1 MPPRVRQIVMLLM
14 LLAAAPAAAWHAPA
28 QSIDARLA
36 AKFKE
41 ATEAQRAGKFEEAA
55 VAYGEVVRLRP
66 DIPEVYVNYGLVRY
80 EQKHFADAVKLFEK
94 ALAMNSSLDAAHLF
108 LGISYYSLNRL
119 DEAQKALERAVSLS
133 PGDARARMWLGV
145 ALMGAGK
152 HMEAAQHLDMAAQ
165 LAPDDLDVLYHRGRV
180 HLKLSQESYGRMF
193 KVDPKSARVHQVL
206 AQSFEESGREADA
219 IAEYELA
226 IKLAPTSPGIREA
239 LGSLYWKTADLD
251 KAEEL
256 FLKELE
262 LDPHNTL
269 AMYKLGSIR
278 VERGKP
284 EQGLPLL
291 ESAVKQN
298 PAEIDAYYYLGKAQG
313 LLGQPETAI
322 VNLQKVAA
330 GKPSGQ
336 LVESAYYQ
344 LSQVYRKAGRL
355 AEARTAI
362 EEFQKLKAER
372 ERQQEDKREELKKRT
387 AN

>member
-1 MPPRVRQIVMLLM
+1 MPARVRQIIMLLI
-14 LLAAAPAAAWHAPA
+14 LLAAAPAWRVSA

-36 AKFKE
+36 ARFKE
-41 ATEAQRAGKFEEAA
+41 ATEAQRAGRFEEAA
-55 VAYGEVVRLRP
+55 VAYGEVVKLRP

-80 EQKHFADAVKLFEK
+80 EQKHFSDAIRLFEK
-94 ALAMNSSLDAAHLF
+94 ALAMNPSLDAAHLF

-119 DEAQKALERAVSLS
+119 DEARKALERAINLS
-133 PGDARARMWLGV
+133 PNDVRARMWMGV
-145 ALMGAGK
+145 TLSGAGK
-152 HMEAAQHLDMAAQ
+152 HTEAAHHLDVAAQ
-165 LAPDDLDVLYHRGRV
+165 LAPDDVDVLYHRGRA
-180 HLKLSQESYGRMF
+180 HLKLSQESYARMF

-226 IKLAPTSPGIREA
+226 IKLAPGSPGIREA

-298 PAEIDAYYYLGKAQG
+298 PAEIDAYYYMGKAQG
-313 LLGQPETAI
+313 LLGQHSAAI
-322 VNLQKVAA
+322 VNLQKVVA

-336 LVESAYYQ
+336 LAESAYYQ
-344 LSQVYRKAGRL
+344 LSQVYRKAGRV
-355 AEARTAI
+355 AEAKTAI
-362 EEFQKLKAER
+362 DEFQKLKTER
-372 ERQQEDKREELKKRT
+372 ERQQEEKREELKKRM
-387 AN
+387 AH